1 MDISPTLA
9 TKGVNPF
16 MKLPTHCDHRFL
28 TSKNRAQFR
37 ARRGSTQS
45 QPHRVSRL
53 GIILCGLVC
62 AFLTLPITGLQADTH
77 LTQAEPAQEP
87 TLSLSKPVER
97 EMKGGETHR
106 YAVNVPA
113 GHCLNV
119 KVDQNKLNVMLR
131 VVGSDGNE
139 ITMADYTQEFTGPDF
154 LTFVADLAG
163 TYHLEL
169 KPFDNQ
175 AKPGRYTVQ
184 ILELHPAT
192 QDDRDRMRA
201 QQRFQE
207 ALRTHHK
214 QTKEAKETALQELE
228 WIRGVFH
235 RVQDPLGEANALD
248 WMAKIVEEFGRTKEA
263 KELNLQA
270 LALKKAA
277 GFRLNAATTLNNLA
291 ILHNQLGEFQEA
303 LTAYEEA
310 LKISIEFDDKESQ
323 GIILSNIGRVYD
335 NQGNKQKALDYFRQ
349 AIPVKQVY
357 GDKLSLAETVNNI
370 GTVYIDLG
378 ETRLAL
384 EQYTQALALCRES
397 GQPFSEGLLLNNLA
411 LAHNRLGE
419 PQKALESYTQA
430 LAYNRKIG
438 NRNAEALVLL
448 NTGTVYLD
456 LGESRK
462 AIELFQQAQQIWH
475 ETKNRQLEA
484 MALNNLGLGYSRIS
498 ETTLGIQYYQQSLEL
513 RKSLGDRFGQAVT
526 LNNLGAVMLDARE
539 YTKAFEHLQQS
550 LTIAQENDDKES
562 IALAL
567 QNIGA
572 ALLRSGKPH
581 EALVSLTE
589 SVPLWQTTGNRSG
602 TARALSLMAETE
614 QALGRLLDAKAHF
627 EQALEQVE
635 FIRARAGSQD
645 LRTSFFARIQNY
657 YRLYI
662 NLLLQ
667 LHRENPLD
675 GYDRQAFQISEQ
687 ARARSLL
694 DLLAEAK
701 LNIRQ
706 GADPQLLEHE
716 QTLKKRITDKLERL
730 SRLLAGKHTEAQK
743 NEAEKEIG
751 TLTDEY
757 RQIQAEIRQKS
768 PQYASLTQARTV
780 TVEELQTQVL
790 DPDTMVLEYVL
801 GAEQSHLFAVSQG
814 NFAVYSLPG
823 RDELTKAARQVYELL
838 TKRSTA
844 LKELAQERSRTDIS
858 PEDYQARVTAADRA
872 YPQAAAELSRM
883 LLGPV
888 QKEIRGQRLVIVAD
902 GALQIVSFAALPVPN
917 PKPESKSTPYL
928 IERHEIVVVPS
939 ASTLVALRR
948 NRRSQGATINSVAV
962 LADPVFT
969 ARDERT
975 KGQNQSVVAQLPD
988 TITRHLDQFSS
999 PPATDESGNK
1009 VLQLRIP
1016 RLPGTR
1022 VEAEAI
1028 RKITSDT
1035 SLIRL
1040 DFQAN
1045 REAALNPELSKYRYI
1060 HLATHGYLNASR
1072 PELSAVLLS
1081 LVNEQGEPVDGFL
1094 RLEDLYNLNWPAE
1107 VVTLS
1112 ACQTGLGTDI
1122 KGEGIVGLTRGL
1134 MYAGARR
1141 VVVSSWNVSDQAT
1154 AQLMTRFYQGIL
1166 RDGNRP
1172 AAALRAAQI
1181 QMLGDKRWRAPYFWA
1196 AFQLQGEWR

>member
-1 MDISPTLA
+1 M
-9 TKGVNPF
+9 TKLN
-16 MKLPTHCDHRFL
+16 
-28 TSKNRAQFR
+28 QF
-37 ARRGSTQS
+37 AF
-45 QPHRVSRL
+45 
-53 GIILCGLVC
+53 ILCGLLCLLVS
-62 AFLTLPITGLQADTH
+62 FPIIQIQAD
-77 LTQAEPAQEP
+77 ADPIPAPRLQTEEP
-87 TLSLSKPVER
+87 TLTLSQPVER

-113 GHCLNV
+113 GYCLNV

-131 VVGSDGNE
+131 VVGSDDKE
-139 ITMADYTQEFTGPDF
+139 MTMADYTQEFTGPDF
-154 LTFVADLAG
+154 LTFVADVAG
-163 TYHLEL
+163 IYHLEL

-175 AKPGRYTVQ
+175 AEPGRYTVQ
-184 ILELHPAT
+184 ILELRPAT
-192 QDDRDRMRA
+192 QDDRDRMQA
-201 QQRFQE
+201 QQRFQQ
-207 ALRTHHK
+207 ALRTHFKH
-214 QTKEAKETALQELE
+214 TKEAKEAALQELE
-228 WIRGVFH
+228 LIRGVFH
-235 RVQDPLGEANALD
+235 RVKDPLGEANALD
-248 WMAKIVEEFGRTKEA
+248 WMAKIIEEFGRTKEA

-270 LALKKAA
+270 LALKRTVD
-277 GFRLNAATTLNNLA
+277 FRLNEATTLNNLA
-291 ILHNQLGEFQEA
+291 IIHNRLGEFQEA
-303 LTAYEEA
+303 LTVNEEA
-310 LKISIEFDDKESQ
+310 LKISMEFDDNESQ
-323 GIILSNIGRVYD
+323 GIILSNIGRVYNNLGD
-335 NQGNKQKALDYFRQ
+335 AQKALDYFRR
-349 AIPVKQVY
+349 AIPIKQIH
-357 GDKLSLAETVNNI
+357 GTKSSLAETISNI
-370 GTVYIDLG
+370 GTTYIDLG
-378 ETRLAL
+378 EAKLAQ
-384 EQYTQALALCRES
+384 EYYFQALALCRET
-397 GQPFSEGLLLNNLA
+397 GKPFPEGILLNNIA
-411 LAHNRLGE
+411 LTCNRLGE
-419 PQKALESYTQA
+419 PQRALDYYTQA
-430 LAYNRKIG
+430 LAYNRKTG

-448 NTGTVYLD
+448 NTGMVYLD
-456 LGESRK
+456 LGEPRK
-462 AIELFQQAQQIWH
+462 SIDLFKQAQHIWQA
-475 ETKNRQLEA
+475 TGDRQSEA
-484 MALNNLGLGYSRIS
+484 TALNNLGLGYSRIS

-513 RKSLGDRFGQAVT
+513 RKSLGDRSGQAVT
-526 LNNLGAVMLDARE
+526 LNNLGTVMVNDTE
-539 YTKAFEHLQQS
+539 YTKALEYFQQS
-550 LTIAQENDDKES
+550 LTIAQESGDKES

-567 QNIGA
+567 QNIGGA
-572 ALLRSGKPH
+572 SLRINKPQ
-581 EALVSLTE
+581 ESLPLLTE
-589 SVPLWQTTGNRSG
+589 SVRLWQNTGNRSG
-602 TARALSLMAETE
+602 LARALSSLAETE
-614 QALGRLLDAKAHF
+614 QAVGQLQDAKTHF

-694 DLLAEAK
+694 DLLAEARM
-701 LNIRQ
+701 NIRQ
-706 GADPQLLEHE
+706 GAEPQLLEHE
-716 QTLKKRITDKLERL
+716 QALKKRITNKLERL
-730 SRLLAGKHTEAQK
+730 SRLLTGKHTQAQK

-757 RQIQAEIRQKS
+757 RQVQAEIRQKS
-768 PQYASLTQARTV
+768 PQYASLTQARTI

-790 DPDTMVLEYVL
+790 DPDTILLEYVL

-814 NFAVYSLPG
+814 NFAVYPLPG

-858 PEDYQARVTAADRA
+858 PEDYQARVAAADRA

-902 GALQIVSFAALPVPN
+902 GALQIVPFAALPVPN

-948 NRRSQGATINSVAV
+948 IRRSQGATINSVAV

-969 ARDERT
+969 ARDERA
-975 KGQNQSVVAQLPD
+975 KGQNLSVAQLPD

-999 PPATDESGNK
+999 PPTTDESGNK

-1028 RKITSDT
+1028 RKITGDT

-1081 LVNEQGEPVDGFL
+1081 LVNEQGETVDGFL

-1112 ACQTGLGTDI
+1112 ACQTGLGADI

-1154 AQLMTRFYQGIL
+1154 AQLMTKFYQGML